1 MPPKDKDVAAGD
13 KRHRDLQTK
22 TPAQFFAENRH
33 FAGFENPGKA
43 IFTSI
48 RELVENALDAAES
61 IRELPEVS
69 VRVEEVTSQH
79 GNSGA
84 ADAIDRIDSSLYA
97 EEKVA
102 KKSKGAAAEEKPK
115 KGKKSEGGYF
125 RLVVRDNGC
134 GIHHEDIPNMFG
146 IVLSGTK
153 YGIKQTRGKF
163 GLGSK
168 MVLIWS
174 KMTSGLPIEIRSSRG
189 RDKPLSYCKL
199 GIDLKGNTPD
209 IKVHKQ
215 GPNNDFGRGTEISV
229 VISGN
234 WSTYKS
240 YVVKYMRQLAMITP
254 YAHLELS
261 YVGENDATS
270 FSTTFSRRTDSMP
283 PLPKDVKMHPAS
295 LDNMSLADLLN
306 SGKHQTLE
314 KALSAELFGLTLAHT
329 RQIIDEVFRGEVS
342 PMSNPKHLTDSQ
354 RQRLNDTMK
363 KMSFTEPDASAL
375 SPAGEYNLRL
385 GVVKELRPELIATFS
400 DDAAS
405 LDGHA
410 LHVEAAVSLGG
421 RGAEKVGLHIHRYA
435 NRIPMLFQEGSDVVT
450 QTVKHRINWN
460 SYKINPSSHKI
471 GIFVSI
477 VSTKVPF
484 GGVNK
489 EYITDDIPSL
499 QESVRNSI
507 MRCCQ
512 QLAIKIRA
520 KQAQA
525 QRTEKLKMFASHIVH
540 VSRALATL
548 QKQAFDRCQKI
559 LPVATVPCPVPSLL
573 SITDARIAESELHS
587 KLKSFVE
594 QVYFSR
600 IFIFSSSIFNLVFT
614 IALFSLI
621 WMPHCSSS
629 SYRPHPRVNKKM
641 FTSNPSPNK

>member
-1 MPPKDKDVAAGD
+1 MPPKDKEAGAGD

-79 GNSGA
+79 GNSNAG
-84 ADAIDRIDSSLYA
+84 DIMDRVDSSLYA
-97 EEKVA
+97 EEKSS
-102 KKSKGAAAEEKPK
+102 KKSKTAAADEKSK

-134 GIHHEDIPNMFG
+134 GIHHDDIPNMFG

-189 RDKPLSYCKL
+189 RDKPVSYCKL

-254 YAHLELS
+254 YAHLELN

-270 FSTTFSRRTDSMP
+270 FGTTFSRRTDAMP
-283 PLPKDVKMHPAS
+283 PLPREVKMHPAS

-314 KALSAELFGLTLAHT
+314 KALSAELYGLTAAHT
-329 RQIIDEVFRGEVS
+329 RQIIDEVFRGEVR

-363 KMSFTEPDASAL
+363 KMSFTEPEASAL

-385 GVVKELRPELIATFS
+385 GVVKELRPELIATYS
-400 DDAAS
+400 DDSTS

-421 RGAEKVGLHIHRYA
+421 RGADKVGLHIHRYA

-450 QTVKHRINWN
+450 QTAKHRINWS

-489 EYITDDIPSL
+489 EYITDDIPAL

-512 QLAIKIRA
+512 QLAVKIKA

-525 QRTEKLKMFASHIVH
+525 QRAEKLKMFASHIVH
-540 VSRALATL
+540 VSRALALL
-548 QKQAFDRCQKI
+548 QKQAFDRHQKA
-559 LPVATVPCPVPSLL
+559 LPLATVPCPKSSLL
-573 SITDARIAESELHS
+573 SITDVRVAESELQA
-587 KLKSFVE
+587 KLRSFVE
-594 QVYFSR
+594 QVCPLIRDDAYVESTRPDFS
-600 IFIFSSSIFNLVFT
+600 FFVFDSSI
-614 IALFSLI
+614 
-621 WMPHCSSS
+621 WMRLCSSS
-629 SYRPHPRVNKKM
+629 SYKLLPKASKRT
-641 FTSNPSPNK
+641 FTSNLL